1 MGLFDRKPRVNKA
14 AEAAAAAAARS
25 AAAAARPPPP
35 FDTFRFNI
43 ACKCAKDRMELQ
55 KNKAL
60 NAIRK
65 SERGVAELLRSDQNA
80 LARLQMQSIIREQ
93 LGVEALQ
100 LAAVYVELLR
110 TRSRVVAITPMLDAA
125 PPDVREAVIN
135 AAFADAHMD
144 VKELREAV
152 LALRAHF
159 GPTLDTVL
167 AGPDAPTDSL
177 SRGVDNQLVLK
188 LRAPVADSVLVTG
201 RLVEVAAQYGVEWV
215 PPVDGLHNA
224 SVADGGGRLP
234 PPDYGSAPPGAPYG
248 GGAGEGDPY
257 GGGGGGGGGYAP
269 PPPAPGGYGAPPA
282 PGGYGVPPASGGY
295 GAPPGP
301 GGGYGAPPGPGGGY
315 GAPPPPAPYGGD
327 GGYGG
332 GPPAPAGAPVAG
344 PHTLYPGVAP
354 PPPASAPMPPPPG
367 GGGVPPPGVD
377 LDDMMDRLAKLK
389 R

>member
-1 MGLFDRKPRVNKA
+1 MGLFNRQPRVDKA

-25 AAAAARPPPP
+25 AVAAARGPLP

-43 ACKCAKDRMELQ
+43 SCKCAKDRMELQ

-60 NAIRK
+60 NSIRK
-65 SERGVAELLRSDQNA
+65 SERGVAELLRTDQNA

-110 TRSRVVAITPMLDAA
+110 ARSRVVAVTPTLDAA

-152 LALRAHF
+152 TALRAHF
-159 GPTLDTVL
+159 GPVLDTVL
-167 AGPDAPTDSL
+167 AGPDAPIDSL

-224 SVADGGGRLP
+224 SVADGGAP
-234 PPDYGSAPPGAPYG
+234 PAPPSYGSAPPGGGAPYG
-248 GGAGEGDPY
+248 GGAGGGDPY
-257 GGGGGGGGGYAP
+257 GGGMGGGQGGYAP
-269 PPPAPGGYGAPPA
+269 PPAPGGYGAPPVPGGYGAPPA
-282 PGGYGVPPASGGY
+282 PGGYG
-295 GAPPGP
+295 
-301 GGGYGAPPGPGGGY
+301 
-315 GAPPPPAPYGGD
+315 APPPPAPYGAD

-332 GPPAPAGAPVAG
+332 GVPPAPAGAPMAG
-344 PHTLYPGVAP
+344 PQTLYPGVAP
-354 PPPASAPMPPPPG
+354 PPASAPLPPPPG
-367 GGGVPPPGVD
+367 VAGVGGAGPPAGD

>member
-1 MGLFDRKPRVNKA
+1 MGLFDRKPRVDKA
-14 AEAAAAAAARS
+14 AEAAAAAAARA
-25 AAAAARPPPP
+25 AAAAARGPPP

-43 ACKCAKDRMELQ
+43 SCKCAKDRMELQ

-110 TRSRVVAITPMLDAA
+110 ARSRVVAVSPTLDAA

-159 GPTLDTVL
+159 GTTLDTVL

-224 SVADGGGRLP
+224 SVADGGGHP
-234 PPDYGSAPPGAPYG
+234 PPPSYGSAPPGAPYG
-248 GGAGEGDPY
+248 GGGRKPQECRRRWLRRHPCYLTCCAVLSLPSRVRLSR
-257 GGGGGGGGGYAP
+257 A
-269 PPPAPGGYGAPPA
+269 
-282 PGGYGVPPASGGY
+282 
-295 GAPPGP
+295 APPGRDTQ
-301 GGGYGAPPGPGGGY
+301 GGHDTTADEPLAAPL
-315 GAPPPPAPYGGD
+315 PPRVWPHVRPRHPPC
-327 GGYGG
+327 
-332 GPPAPAGAPVAG
+332 APVGCGRSAVE
-344 PHTLYPGVAP
+344 GVAD
-354 PPPASAPMPPPPG
+354 AARG
-367 GGGVPPPGVD
+367 D
-377 LDDMMDRLAKLK
+377 
-389 R
+389 

>member
-1 MGLFDRKPRVNKA
+1 MGLFDRKPRVDKA
-14 AEAAAAAAARS
+14 AEAAAAAAARA
-25 AAAAARPPPP
+25 AAAAARGPPP

-43 ACKCAKDRMELQ
+43 SCKCAKDRMELQ

-110 TRSRVVAITPMLDAA
+110 ARSRVVAVSPTLDAA

-159 GPTLDTVL
+159 GTTLDTVL

-215 PPVDGLHNA
+215 PPVDGLYNA
-224 SVADGGGRLP
+224 SVADGGGHP
-234 PPDYGSAPPGAPYG
+234 PPPSYGSAPPGAPYG
-248 GGAGEGDPY
+248 GGGDSY
-257 GGGGGGGGGYAP
+257 GGSGGDGGGGGGYAP
-269 PPPAPGGYGAPPA
+269 AHAPGGYGAPPAPGGTYGAPPAPGGYGAPPA
-282 PGGYGVPPASGGY
+282 PGGYG
-295 GAPPGP
+295 APQ
-301 GGGYGAPPGPGGGY
+301 
-315 GAPPPPAPYGGD
+315 PPAPYGGD
-327 GGYGG
+327 GGGG
-332 GPPAPAGAPVAG
+332 GGYGVAPPPAPMAG

-354 PPPASAPMPPPPG
+354 PPPGASAPLPPPAG
-367 GGGVPPPGVD
+367 GGGAPPPAGGD